1 MARTEAPRADAADAA
16 DVEFAGGAPARRKFT
31 ASVQAS
37 GEFAAGHQIF
47 PTDRIPMK
55 TLYTAEALAS
65 GEGRD
70 GTAVTKDG
78 KLSVNLASP
87 VELGGNGEGT
97 NPEQLFAAGYA
108 ACFHSALRLVGRQ
121 TKADL
126 TDSAVA
132 AKIHLGALADGPGY
146 GIAAELEIA
155 LPAVDRKTAEDLV
168 ARAHEVCPYSN
179 ATRGN
184 ITVDI
189 KILEVAA

>member
-1 MARTEAPRADAADAA
+1 
-16 DVEFAGGAPARRKFT
+16 
-31 ASVQAS
+31 
-37 GEFAAGHQIF
+37 
-47 PTDRIPMK
+47 MK

-70 GTAVTKDG
+70 GNAQTSDG
-78 KLSVNLASP
+78 KLNVTLASP
-87 VELGGNGEGT
+87 VELGGSGEGT

-121 TKADL
+121 QKADL

-132 AKIHLGALADGPGY
+132 AKIHFGARAEGSGY
-146 GIAAELEIA
+146 GLAAELEIA
-155 LPAVDRKTAEDLV
+155 LPAVDRQTAESLV
-168 ARAHEVCPYSN
+168 AKAHQICPYSN

>member
-1 MARTEAPRADAADAA
+1 
-16 DVEFAGGAPARRKFT
+16 
-31 ASVQAS
+31 
-37 GEFAAGHQIF
+37 
-47 PTDRIPMK
+47 MK

-70 GTAVTKDG
+70 GTAVSNDG
-78 KLSVNLASP
+78 KLNVTLASP
-87 VELGGNGEGT
+87 VELGGDGAGT

-108 ACFHSALRLVGRQ
+108 ACFHSALRLVGR
-121 TKADL
+121 KERADL

-132 AKIHLGALADGPGY
+132 ARIHLGALEDGAGF

-155 LPAVDRKTAEDLV
+155 LPAMDRDAAEALV
-168 ARAHEVCPYSN
+168 AKAHEVCPYSN

-184 ITVDI
+184 IAVDI